1 MIFYLDNYSICIN
14 CSCFFWRFNK
24 KRLRPEKR
32 VSEMVQNQVTKNAN
46 DFLNDYKLLAQ
57 KRMDLLKH

>member
-1 MIFYLDNYSICIN
+1 
-14 CSCFFWRFNK
+14 
-24 KRLRPEKR
+24 
-32 VSEMVQNQVTKNAN
+32 MVQNQVTKNAN